1 MGCFGKRALIWVL
14 GFGSLCCPSAAAG
27 GLQVSFV
34 AFSIP
39 RCETQSCLGTRRRV
53 SVPFEQG
60 PDVTTQATCRK
71 YKGVRFRADR
81 KSWVAEM
88 KPFKYKNK
96 VSFGDFKSAMEAAR
110 AVDVAFY
117 YYDKNK
123 WRNFRDSP
131 AFLPPLPGALN
142 EEGKLK
148 FVKEQARSLAFVAL
162 RLPSTWDPAN
172 RCEEY
177 KPSSHPS
184 SARLEQIETAS
195 DLKASGLVTGDHV
208 KPEEILSRSSE
219 PIEVE
224 EIPTTSETLTQEEL
238 VSQEALDALSNS
250 EESASLVQQLEDMI
264 SSDAQVV
271 EESQG
276 TANMLPGAKTEVTEF
291 QLEPEFLDEDELWNL
306 QIRSEDPLSCEEQ
319 KALDVNDYIDM
330 QVPISEAEH
339 SSVQR
344 SIP

>member
-1 MGCFGKRALIWVL
+1 M
-14 GFGSLCCPSAAAG
+14 
-27 GLQVSFV
+27 

-39 RCETQSCLGTRRRV
+39 GCELQSCTGARRRV
-53 SVPFEQG
+53 Q

-131 AFLPPLPGALN
+131 TFLPPLPGSLN

-148 FVKEQARSLAFVAL
+148 FVKEQARSLAFMAL
-162 RLPSTWDPAN
+162 GLPSTFDPAN

-177 KPSSHPS
+177 KPTSHPS
-184 SARLEQIETAS
+184 SGRLELIETAS
-195 DLKASGLVTGDHV
+195 DLRANEVLSTDHV
-208 KPEEILSRSSE
+208 DREEILSRRSG
-219 PIEVE
+219 PIQEVE
-224 EIPTTSETLTQEEL
+224 IPVTSETLICNHDSRDRFEAIQEGL
-238 VSQEALDALSNS
+238 VSRDALRNS
-250 EESASLVQQLEDMI
+250 EESASELFQQLVAMTETNT
-264 SSDAQVV
+264 QVV
-271 EESQG
+271 DDSQA
-276 TANMLPGAKTEVTEF
+276 TSNVLPVVETPETQF
-291 QLEPEFLDEDELWNL
+291 PEFLDELEELWNL
-306 QIRSEDPLSCEEQ
+306 QTRPSDLLSYEEH

-330 QVPISEAEH
+330 QVPILEAEH
-339 SSVQR
+339 SLVHLGVSNR
-344 SIP
+344 A